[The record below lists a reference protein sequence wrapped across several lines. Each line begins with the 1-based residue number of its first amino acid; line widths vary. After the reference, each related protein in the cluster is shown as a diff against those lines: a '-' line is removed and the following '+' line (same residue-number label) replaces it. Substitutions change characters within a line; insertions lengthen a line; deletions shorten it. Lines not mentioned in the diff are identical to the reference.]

1 MILWFPF
8 QRNMEMKDY
17 TSCSSSRGLEVWS
30 IASTPT
36 LRTPD
41 LFLSPL
47 QHVPPQNHK
56 SRQRYSWYLLR
67 TVVNRSQGVPHFW
80 DASDIVRERIKWGPR
95 WFSTAGK
102 VFDPSLC
109 LACWTCASFMC
120 WSKGS
125 PSTLEV
131 SSLTVVYFSELTPLK
146 NIKVRP
152 WLKNL
157 FLSFKSLCLYDI
169 VFH

>member
-1 MILWFPF
+1 MISISEQNGNERLDQLLKFPWV
-8 QRNMEMKDY
+8 RSVEYCLKPNSSDARALSL
-17 TSCSSSRGLEVWS
+17 TSPARASSN
-30 IASTPT
+30 
-36 LRTPD
+36 
-41 LFLSPL
+41 
-47 QHVPPQNHK
+47 PQVTTK
-56 SRQRYSWYLLR
+56 VF
-67 TVVNRSQGVPHFW
+67 VVNLSQGVPHFW
-80 DASDIVRERIKWGPR
+80 DASDIVRERIKWGPQ
-95 WFSTAGK
+95 WFSKAGK
-102 VFDPSLC
+102 AFDPSLC
-109 LACWTCASFMC
+109 LACWTCASSKC

-131 SSLTVVYFSELTPLK
+131 SNLTVVYFSELTPLK